1 MLGEPARHDAREN
14 IGGTGGRI
22 GDDPFHRVRRV
33 IGGERRRGKAKERDR
48 EAAGEA
54 QHADPFRWAGKSYWL
69 TVQSP
74 AVALA
79 LRANLRPDHAG
90 RLAALAGVPER
101 RERALV
107 RAIAAAVIDDGV
119 AAMIKQLVPVSERLA
134 DVAKGER
141 LRFLFRSQRASAWA
155 PGGCYPPSALPPAFR
170 PRGCRD

>member
-1 MLGEPARHDAREN
+1 MLREPARHDAREN
-14 IGGTGGRI
+14 IRGTGGRI
-22 GDDPFHRVRRV
+22 GHDPFHRVRRV
-33 IGGERRRGKAKERDR
+33 IDGERCRGKAKERDR

-90 RLAALAGVPER
+90 RLAALAGIPEH

-107 RAIAAAVIDDGV
+107 GAVAAAVIDRGV
-119 AAMIKQLVPVSERLA
+119 AAMIKQLVAGSERPA

-141 LRFLFRSQRASAWA
+141 LRFLFRAQRSSAWA
-155 PGGCYPPSALPPAFR
+155 PGGCYPPNGLPRASR
-170 PRGCRD
+170 R